1 MHLPRRGSLGS
12 VCGLYDSSWWL
23 VIAIVGSCW
32 KKLLIE
38 LLEDE
43 GRERN
48 EESAAQKG
56 VRAVVQDR
64 RVAC

>member
-1 MHLPRRGSLGS
+1 MVVSIKLL
-12 VCGLYDSSWWL
+12 
-23 VIAIVGSCW
+23 GSCW